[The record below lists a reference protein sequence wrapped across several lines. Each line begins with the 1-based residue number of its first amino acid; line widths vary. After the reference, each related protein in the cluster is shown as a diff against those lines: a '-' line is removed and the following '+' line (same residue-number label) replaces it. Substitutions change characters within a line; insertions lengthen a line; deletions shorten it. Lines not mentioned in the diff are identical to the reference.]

1 MYFHQYLMLVVQISM
16 PVEEVSSDPELP
28 APRIG
33 AYLNDTKQFFLFV
46 ENNILCQV
54 SAVSH
59 ALFLLFSSY
68 YVFYLEYP
76 NPVKNVMYFQDYV
89 FNYPDSY
96 SRSASYLAVASDI
109 KRNM

>member
-1 MYFHQYLMLVVQISM
+1 MLVVQVSM

-33 AYLNDTKQFFLFV
+33 AYLSDTKLFFLFV

-76 NPVKNVMYFQDYV
+76 NPCSEECHVYFLQDYV
-89 FNYPDSY
+89 FNYPDSCI
-96 SRSASYLAVASDI
+96 VEVPHI
-109 KRNM
+109 